1 MLSWVVGL
9 VKCDTSISALLRG
22 TQLCH
27 RQIAPE
33 LEGLIKGI
41 NTFPDLS
48 ALKQSPLWVGKLAGS
63 LECVKTNQIP
73 HTQFVTAN
81 QGAPKPAGGLLG
93 SPPPASQLCLK

>member
-1 MLSWVVGL
+1 MLSLVVGL

-41 NTFPDLS
+41 NTFLDLS
-48 ALKQSPLWVGKLAGS
+48 ALKQSPFWVGKLAGS
-63 LECVKTNQIP
+63 LGCVKTNQIP

-93 SPPPASQLCLK
+93 SPPASQLCLK